1 MKYKILTTSVSRWGE
16 GWQFG
21 DIVDIDN
28 DAARVPLQNGEIT
41 LYVEEV
47 KNELACPD
55 CGKEC
60 KSKVGL
66 VSHLRT
72 HKK

>member
-41 LYVEEV
+41 PYVEEV
-47 KNELACPD
+47 NELACPS
-55 CGKEC
+55 CGKVC
-60 KSKVGL
+60 KNKTGL
-66 VSHLRT
+66 AA
-72 HKK
+72 HKRNCEK